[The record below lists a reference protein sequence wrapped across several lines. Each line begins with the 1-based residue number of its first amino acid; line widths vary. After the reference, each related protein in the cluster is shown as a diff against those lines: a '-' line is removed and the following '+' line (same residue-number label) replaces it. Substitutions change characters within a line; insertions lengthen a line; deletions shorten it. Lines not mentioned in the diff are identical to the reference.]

1 MPAKKCRNTLTE
13 VEREALNAAAHSKNS
28 TKTIRVR
35 ASVLLMADEGCAGP
49 GFKDDDIAS
58 ALDCSVVTVSRARR
72 KCCELGP
79 SGAVERKKCAPRPHR
94 RKLDGRGE
102 ATLVATACSEPPE
115 GASGWSL
122 TLLADRLVELGATD
136 EISRETVR
144 RTLKKMSSSPG

>member
-1 MPAKKCRNTLTE
+1 MPAKKYRITLTE
-13 VEREALNAAAHSKNS
+13 AQRGTLDALAHSKKS
-28 TKTIRVR
+28 TKTIRIR
-35 ASVLLMADEGCAGP
+35 AHVLLMADEGLFGP
-49 GFKDDDIAS
+49 GFKDADIAS
-58 ALDCSVVTVSRARR
+58 ALGSSVVTVGRTRQ
-72 KCCELGP
+72 KCSESGP
-79 SGAVERKKCAPRPHR
+79 SGAVERKKCAPRPHK

-122 TLLADRLVELGATD
+122 ALLADRLVELGATD